1 MSPEPLAPWMERAP
15 AETRTA
21 APPKAARIAIPCVG
35 RESARVALAG
45 LRDLARNNPA
55 LASLLA
61 KARVEEV
68 PR

>member
-1 MSPEPLAPWMERAP
+1 VSPEPLAPWMERAP

-45 LRDLARNNPA
+45 LRALAANNPA
-55 LASLLA
+55 LAALLNEA
-61 KARVEEV
+61 TVEEV
-68 PR
+68 R